1 MVKILIIQH
10 KMIGDVLICSLLC
23 KNIKLWNPD
32 AKIDFVANRHT
43 LDVIRN
49 NPYID
54 DIIIFEDNF
63 KKDKWGLLKF
73 LSCFRKKKY
82 DYVIDAYGKLESV
95 LICLFT
101 PARYKI
107 GYKKIYSSFFY
118 NQSIERKKTLE
129 DELQLSIKNRLELL
143 EPIMGDF
150 PKNSEVEIY
159 LTSEE
164 IKNSREHLNS
174 VLGKGNKAIMVSA
187 LGSSENK
194 TYPFEYMAQLMDTAH
209 QITQLPF
216 ILNYRPNQK
225 TQINQLIDHLQPS
238 TQKAVIKSLTPNSL
252 RDYMATAYHCI
263 AVVGNEGGAIN
274 IAKGLKKPTFA
285 IFSPLI
291 DPIGWHTEIPNKS
304 MAVNLKMFF
313 PNKINYKDHRKI
325 AKDPAKVMELYKMLK
340 PELFKK
346 QWINFFKN
354 LISN

>member
-1 MVKILIIQH
+1 
-10 KMIGDVLICSLLC
+10 MIGDVLICSLLC

-73 LSCFRKKKY
+73 LSCFRKKRY

-107 GYKKIYSSFFY
+107 GYKKIYSSFVY

-150 PKNSEVEIY
+150 PKNSEVEIH
-159 LTSEE
+159 LTPEE
-164 IKNSREHLNS
+164 IKNSREHLNA

-225 TQINQLIDHLQPS
+225 TQINQLID
-238 TQKAVIKSLTPNSL
+238 TQV
-252 RDYMATAYHCI
+252 
-263 AVVGNEGGAIN
+263 
-274 IAKGLKKPTFA
+274 
-285 IFSPLI
+285 
-291 DPIGWHTEIPNKS
+291 
-304 MAVNLKMFF
+304 
-313 PNKINYKDHRKI
+313 
-325 AKDPAKVMELYKMLK
+325 
-340 PELFKK
+340 
-346 QWINFFKN
+346 
-354 LISN
+354 